1 MPRIFRGL
9 IHFLDLDWMSNRLS
23 NPDIAYFTSSG
34 AALSGYQLGFFA
46 SGTSTPLATYSNQAL
61 TIPNPNP
68 IVLDSNGRAGAVFLS
83 NLAYKVSLALP
94 NDTFPPASPI
104 WTQDPVYTSD
114 YSAVAQVQSVNGNP
128 NGQLAGTQGTVTIPA
143 SMAWDYADQILYV
156 CTLTGNAAG
165 AVWTAVNPNT
175 TSSVLPSPQ
184 GRLTLAS
191 NTAVLSTDT
200 IAATTVYYT
209 PYTGIL
215 VPIYNGTT
223 FIPTSIVSQLSIGLV
238 AAHAA
243 NNIYDFFIFS
253 LSGTPTLGTGPSWS
267 AGTSGSITAG
277 SCARGTGSG
286 GAALSMLSGINT
298 NAVSMT
304 MTYGPSGATT
314 AVAAN
319 KGTYVGTMF
328 MDATNGQVTCHLSY
342 GQNRKYGLW
351 NAYNRV
357 PVVLQV
363 GDATSSW
370 TYATATIRASN
381 GTPASYSGA
390 SFNVGS
396 GTTCNGMTVLCGL
409 AEELINCSFLQKSN
423 GSAGNISWSEGIGF
437 NSTTAYSGTAGFIST
452 ATTGVMTVANFIAAP
467 APGINVVA
475 ALEEGAG
482 SGTQTFYGTQTNMLL
497 QAQWRG

>member
-1 MPRIFRGL
+1 
-9 IHFLDLDWMSNRLS
+9 MSNRLS

-61 TIPNPNP
+61 TIPNTNP
-68 IVLDSNGRAGAVFLS
+68 IILDSNGRAGAVFLQ
-83 NLAYKVSLALP
+83 NLPYKVTLALP
-94 NDTFPPASPI
+94 TDTFPPASPI
-104 WTQDPVYTSD
+104 WTQDPVYASD
-114 YSAVAQVQSVNGNP
+114 YSTIAQFQSYNGNP
-128 NGQLAGTQGTVTIPA
+128 NGNVAGTQGSATIPA
-143 SMAWDYADQILYV
+143 SVVWDYADQILYV
-156 CTLTGNAAG
+156 CTTTGNAAA

-191 NTAVLSTDT
+191 NTAVLNTDT

-243 NNIYDFFIFS
+243 NNIYDFFVFS

-267 AGTSGSITAG
+267 AGSSGSITPG
-277 SCARGTGSG
+277 SCARGTGAG

-319 KGTYVGTMF
+319 KATYVGSIY
-328 MDATNGQVTCHLSY
+328 MDGTNGQVSCYLSW
-342 GQNRKYGLW
+342 GQSRKCGIW

-357 PVVLQV
+357 PIVLNA
-363 GDATSSW
+363 GDSTSSW
-370 TYATATIRASN
+370 TYATNTFRPSN
-381 GTPASYSGA
+381 NNTANSL
-390 SFNVGS
+390 
-396 GTTCNGMTVLCGL
+396 TTFCGL
-409 AEELINCSFLQKSN
+409 AEEFAQLSFTQQFEQTAGSTNTQAVGVGYNSTSSASGANGATGSVSSSFLT
-423 GSAGNISWSEGIGF
+423 I
-437 NSTTAYSGTAGFIST
+437 TALYD
-452 ATTGVMTVANFIAAP
+452 AP
-467 APGINVVA
+467 PSLGINTVTS
-475 ALEEGAG
+475 LEKS
-482 SGTQTFYGTQTNMLL
+482 SGGTTFDGTQTNMLL
-497 QAQWRG
+497 RAQWRG